1 MATHHQ
7 KIMIAHPG
15 RHAAARGPGIE
26 RNIFPDDVMIP
37 DGELA
42 GLSLVLE
49 ILRHR
54 SHTGELKNG
63 ITFSQGCPTFNHY
76 MGFDPR
82 AFADLDA
89 SSDDRARTNLDIL
102 VQFRGPVQHGGLANL
117 SHMLT
122 HSARAALYSI
132 SISIAE
138 LSAWASNLLSTEAT
152 PCIVPNVPAPL
163 SRVHAPFPPLRISD
177 IFFSNCRTEFHNLG
191 NWGKSV
197 ITFNHS

>member
-54 SHTGELKNG
+54 SHTGELKNV
-63 ITFSQGCPTFNHY
+63 ITFSKGCPIFNHY
-76 MGFDPR
+76 MGFDTS
-82 AFADLDA
+82 AFSDLA
-89 SSDDRARTNLDIL
+89 AC
-102 VQFRGPVQHGGLANL
+102 PVC
-117 SHMLT
+117 
-122 HSARAALYSI
+122 YVCPI
-132 SISIAE
+132 S
-138 LSAWASNLLSTEAT
+138 
-152 PCIVPNVPAPL
+152 
-163 SRVHAPFPPLRISD
+163 
-177 IFFSNCRTEFHNLG
+177 
-191 NWGKSV
+191 
-197 ITFNHS
+197 